1 MSENRTDQLPETSPA
16 PPAETPKKTTQDRLK
31 EITANIERGIQ
42 ELFASGKYQQYLAM
56 MSRFHRYSVNNQM
69 LIYMQRP
76 DATLVAGYGKW
87 QKQFER
93 HVNRGEKG
101 ITIIAP
107 VPYKKKVEQVMYDP
121 DTKLPLKAPDGTILT
136 EEIEKTIPHFRPTT
150 VFDVSQTD
158 GKPLPEIVS
167 PLTAA
172 VQNYDVMMEALRRT
186 APVPIT
192 IEPIHDGSDGF
203 FSHTEQRIAIK
214 EGMSESQT
222 VSTTIH
228 EIAHAKLHRRP
239 DVKLDMEAPKYQMAE
254 IMGQEVLFSNG
265 HFDRENLPEGLYCYD
280 LREGDSGYAAT
291 IEPSVTVNH
300 FGSILTTQPIEMPEQ
315 GRIELTEENGLSFGD
330 GGEMSIFEFVQ
341 LTAKDRRTREVEA
354 ESVAYAVCQ
363 YYGIETAENSFG
375 YIANWS
381 QNRELPELRAS
392 LETIN
397 KTSATLIND
406 IDRNLQEICRECGIT
421 LSTEEQQTPPHE
433 RLYLVDEIRFIHV
446 QECDTGYDYTIYDA
460 ASGKQLD
467 GGQIDNPQLTHQA
480 VIDNICAMHDLGNES
495 VQPAEAELFVGMQDS
510 DLASIIEQRFMQE
523 TTDSYAIYQLRDTDA
538 TDQLHFISFDELA
551 KQGQTAERSN
561 YELVHT
567 GPLLQGGGIKET
579 PERLNDLFFRFNHNH
594 PEGFVGHSLSISDVI
609 AVRNS
614 GELSCFYVD
623 RWGFEKLPIFLPK
636 ENPLRTAEL
645 STEDDLNMIDGI
657 INNGKANDA
666 QDKEQKKPSLRDKIK
681 QHTPPQ
687 NASPKKE
694 KPKRVER
701 EM

>member
-1 MSENRTDQLPETSPA
+1 MSELRNDQMPDPTPA
-16 PPAETPKKTTQDRLK
+16 PPPAETPRKTTQERLK

-42 ELFASGKYQQYLAM
+42 ELFSSDKYRQYLAT

-107 VPYKKKVEQVMYDP
+107 APYKKKVEQIMRDP
-121 DTKLPLKAPDGTILT
+121 DTRLPLKAPDGSFMT
-136 EEIEKTIPHFRPTT
+136 EEVEKTIPHFRPTT

-172 VQNYDVMMEALRRT
+172 VQNYDVMMEALRRSS
-186 APVPIT
+186 PVPIS

-222 VSTTIH
+222 VSTAIH
-228 EIAHAKLHRRP
+228 EIAHARLHRRP
-239 DVKLDMEAPKYQMAE
+239 DVQFDHDAPRYQLAE
-254 IMGQEVLFSNG
+254 LAGQEVLFSNG
-265 HFDRENLPEGLYCYD
+265 RIDRETLPEGLYCYE

-291 IEPSVTVNH
+291 IEASVTVNH
-300 FGSILTTQPIEMPEQ
+300 FGSVITTQPIQIPEH
-315 GRIELTEENGLSFGD
+315 GFVELNDDNGLSFSN
-330 GGEMSIFEFVQ
+330 GGEMTIFEFVQ
-341 LTAKDRRTREVEA
+341 HTTKDRRTKEVEA

-375 YIANWS
+375 YIAHWS
-381 QNRELPELRAS
+381 QSRDLPELRAS

-397 KTSATLIND
+397 KTSADLIND
-406 IDRNLQEICRECGIT
+406 IDRHLQELCRERGIA
-421 LSTEEQQTPPHE
+421 LDTETMELPPHE

-446 QECDTGYDYTIYDA
+446 QESDSGYGYTIYDA

-467 GGQIDNPQLTHQA
+467 GGQIDNPNLTPQA
-480 VIDNICAMHDLGNES
+480 VIDEICALHDLGDVS
-495 VQPAEAELFVGMQDS
+495 IQPADPQLLIGMKDS
-510 DLASIIEQRFMQE
+510 DLATLIEQRFLAE
-523 TTDSYAIYQLRDTDA
+523 STDSYAIYQLRPTEE
-538 TDQLHFISFDELA
+538 TDQHRFAAFSQLQ
-551 KQGQTAERSN
+551 KQGLTVDRN
-561 YELVHT
+561 LYELVHT
-567 GPLLQGGGIKET
+567 GPVLQGGGFKET
-579 PERLNDLFFRFNHNH
+579 PEILNDLFFRFNHNH
-594 PEGFVGHSLSISDVI
+594 PEGFIGHSLSVSDVI
-609 AVRNS
+609 AVRNN
-614 GELSCFYVD
+614 GELGCFYVD
-623 RWGFEKLPIFLPK
+623 RWGFEPLPGFLDQQ
-636 ENPLRTAEL
+636 NPLRTAEL

-657 INNGKANDA
+657 INNGKAHDNE
-666 QDKEQKKPSLRDKIK
+666 DKEQKKPSVREKLK
-681 QHTPPQ
+681 QPKQTHTP
-687 NASPKKE
+687 KKNMPR
-694 KPKRVER
+694 KAER
-701 EM
+701 DI